1 MAQTFHSNPIRTFGY
16 ANLHRTSPPYMS
28 RSIVIVFQ
36 QELEE
41 EQEEEEEKEEPTT
54 RTLFSQKSN
63 RNSQIFALFL
73 PGTLDTTA

>member
-16 ANLHRTSPPYMS
+16 ANLHRISPPYMS

-36 QELEE
+36 NLEE

-54 RTLFSQKSN
+54 RTLFSQKSI

-73 PGTLDTTA
+73 PGTPDTTA